1 MFESKKSVTVF
12 ATGQTVIRERKSFL
26 MRVVWL
32 SVFLFL
38 FAGLIPGVVN
48 ANPPKSLTLAY
59 DANAKVL
66 KVTIVHS
73 SFMPSWHYIKTVTI
87 DKNKQPLTSYP
98 YQSQPGDEFTYTYEV
113 SVMPGDILVV
123 NAFCSMYGSRTEMIK
138 IPEIKTP

>member
-1 MFESKKSVTVF
+1 MSEMKKSVE
-12 ATGQTVIRERKSFL
+12 GDK
-26 MRVVWL
+26 MRLL
-32 SVFLFL
+32 SHGRDQSITKKIILLSIMLFL
-38 FAGLIPGVVN
+38 LAGLVPAVVN

-59 DANAKVL
+59 DANAKIL
-66 KVTIVHS
+66 KVTILHS

-87 DKNKQPLTSYP
+87 DKNKQPLASYP

-138 IPEIKTP
+138 IPEIKNP